1 MDCAIFAVITQ
12 GTEAL
17 RLIPTKPSDRLSWN
31 EGHQRHQV
39 SANEEAVNPT
49 SERPGDRTVITA
61 RGVAAA
67 NAIFRS
73 TCTP

>member
-12 GTEAL
+12 GPEAL
-17 RLIPTKPSDRLSWN
+17 RLILAKPSDRLSWN

-39 SANEEAVNPT
+39 GANGEAVNTT
-49 SERPGDRTVITA
+49 SERPGYRTAITA

-67 NAIFRS
+67 IATFRA